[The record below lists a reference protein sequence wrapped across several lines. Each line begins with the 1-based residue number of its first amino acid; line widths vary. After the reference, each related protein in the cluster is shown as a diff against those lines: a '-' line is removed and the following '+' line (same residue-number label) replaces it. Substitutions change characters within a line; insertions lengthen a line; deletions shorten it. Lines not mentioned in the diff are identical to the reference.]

1 MFFFPESTLHC
12 IHTHFPNGN
21 FLHNEYYCISQMYL
35 FTYAMLGAHFFN
47 MSVPPQSASSKPR
60 KYSIFDGVQVAT
72 TVSATLLFLR
82 SCNRYIPHAERGR
95 AIVACAGWCFSSSL
109 HCQICN
115 VESSI

>member
-1 MFFFPESTLHC
+1 
-12 IHTHFPNGN
+12 
-21 FLHNEYYCISQMYL
+21 
-35 FTYAMLGAHFFN
+35 AHFFN

-95 AIVACAGWCFSSSL
+95 AIVACAGCLYLSLANELGWFPFSFAVAAKVSARKIPL
-109 HCQICN
+109 EN
-115 VESSI
+115 GANES